1 LTEGEVIIESATG
14 GRKGQKNERFDLIP
28 PGPLRAIARAFG
40 YGSSKYS
47 PRNWEKGY
55 DWSLS
60 FGALQRHLW
69 AFWSGED
76 TDPESGLPHL
86 AHAAFHSLALMEFM
100 DVHKEFDDRP
110 SKTKEKV

>member
-1 LTEGEVIIESATG
+1 MTDEEVIVESTTG
-14 GRKGQKNERFDLIP
+14 GRKGQKGERFDLIP
-28 PGPLRAIARAFG
+28 AGPLRNIARAFG

-60 FGALQRHLW
+60 YGAMQRHLW

-76 TDPESGLPHL
+76 IDQESGLPHL
-86 AHAAFHSLALMEFM
+86 AHAAFHTLALMEFM
-100 DVHKEFDDRP
+100 SVHREFDDRA
-110 SKTKEKV
+110 KKEGK